1 MMSTTLSLPHRSEK
15 PRREGLTVVIDNGLP
30 TGLFADA
37 VSSAEGAVDL
47 VKFGWGTA
55 LVTPHLDEKIA
66 CLDRLGIG
74 YFFGGTLFEKF
85 LVQDRVEDYFK
96 LCRAHGCRYIEVSN
110 GTIQLSN
117 TDKAR
122 LITRATEHFTVFSEV
137 GYKDPGRSDAL
148 TGEQW
153 AAFIEED
160 LAAGASWVVTEARE
174 SGRSGICDGN
184 GVLRFEIVEDI
195 IGSGID
201 CRRLVFEAPTK
212 ALQTFFVT
220 RVGSDVNLANIAPA
234 DVIGL
239 ETLRLGLRSDTFV
252 HFELERRH
260 EHEVELSA

>member
-1 MMSTTLSLPHRSEK
+1 MMSTPLSLPKRSEK

-30 TGLFADA
+30 TNLFVDA
-37 VSSAEGAVDL
+37 ISSVDGSIDL

-55 LVTPHLDEKIA
+55 LVTPRLADKIA

-85 LVQDRVEDYFK
+85 LVQDRVEEYFAF
-96 LCRAHGCRYIEVSN
+96 CRAHGCRYIEISN

-117 TDKAR
+117 AEKAP
-122 LITRATEHFTVFSEV
+122 LIRRATEQFVVLSEV

-148 TGEQW
+148 SGEQW
-153 AAFIEED
+153 LEFIEQD
-160 LAAGASWVVTEARE
+160 LNAGATWVVTEARE

-184 GVLRFEIVEDI
+184 GALRFEIVEDI
-195 IGSGID
+195 IESGID

-212 ALQTFFVT
+212 ELQTFFVT
-220 RVGSDVNLANIAPA
+220 RVGSDVNLANIPPA

-252 HFELERRH
+252 HFELERHHRG
-260 EHEVELSA
+260 VELSA

>member
-1 MMSTTLSLPHRSEK
+1 MSSPLILPSRSDK
-15 PRREGLTVVIDNGLP
+15 PRREGLTVVIDNGMP
-30 TGLFADA
+30 VAAFKDAIASADCA
-37 VSSAEGAVDL
+37 IDL

-55 LVTPHLDEKIA
+55 IVTPRLAEKTA

-85 LVQDRVEDYFK
+85 LVQDRLAEYFEI
-96 LCRAHGCRYIEVSN
+96 CRSQGCRYIEVSN

-117 TDKAR
+117 ADKAR
-122 LITRATEHFTVFSEV
+122 LITRATKDFIVLSEV

-153 AAFIEED
+153 TAYIDED
-160 LAAGASWVVTEARE
+160 LEAGASWVVTEARE

-184 GVLRFEIVEDI
+184 GVLRFEIVEQI
-195 IGSGID
+195 IASGID

-212 ALQTFFVT
+212 ELQTFFVT
-220 RVGSDVNLANIAPA
+220 RVGANVNLANIAPA

-239 ETLRLGLRSDTFV
+239 ETLRVGLRSDTFV
-252 HFELERRH
+252 HFELERSH
-260 EHEVELSA
+260 EREVEISA